1 MKDCLQIAV
10 CEDTKPEEEKLLSL
24 LQNSSIE
31 NHCTV
36 FHSGEALLESY
47 AVGLFDLLLMDIYM
61 GGMTGV
67 EAVSKIRETDAE
79 IPIAF
84 ITTSTEHTLES
95 YRLSALKYIE
105 KPFKQKDVEEIL
117 KLAQLKKR
125 NTPALMIKRNG
136 NAEKIPFS
144 QILYLEQQTHQVNI
158 FLKAG
163 DTVQIY
169 EKLSALL
176 PQLEGQDF
184 FLCHKSFSV
193 HLPFV
198 RFIDTELKC
207 FVMQNGK
214 NVPIRRESMG
224 KAKKSLEAF
233 LFQRTRGLS
242 Q

>member
-1 MKDCLQIAV
+1 MESLKIAI
-10 CEDTKPEEEKLLSL
+10 CEDTHSEEEKLLAL
-24 LQNSSIE
+24 LNKSNIPT
-31 NHCTV
+31 NCTV
-36 FHSGEALLESY
+36 FHSGEVLLENY

-67 EAVSKIRETDAE
+67 EAVSKIREMDEE

-105 KPFKQKDVEEIL
+105 KPFKEKDIEEIL
-117 KLAQLKKR
+117 KLAQMKKTNVPSLLVQKNR
-125 NTPALMIKRNG
+125 
-136 NAEKIPFS
+136 EEQKIPFS
-144 QILYLEQQTHQVNI
+144 QILYLEQQTHQVTI
-158 FLKAG
+158 YLKNG

-176 PQLEGQDF
+176 PQLEGQAF
-184 FLCHKSFSV
+184 FSPHKSFSV
-193 HLPFV
+193 HLSYV

-224 KAKKSLEAF
+224 KAKKAFEAF
-233 LFQRTRGLS
+233 LFHKTRGLS
-242 Q
+242 E